1 MVLESILQT
10 IRADVMRILAISD
23 VHYPRFAEDFKTAI
37 KNHECPDLFLM
48 AGDMIN
54 RGDADGYTDILNVIE
69 DQFGTDLRIV
79 GCFGN
84 EEYAEVR
91 KRIFAIIRQRMELLD
106 EKSLTLTFDEL
117 KIGIVGTQGSLDKP
131 TSWQRENIPGIRE
144 KFARRADRASTLL
157 KKLVGSVDR
166 RILLMHHSPCTET
179 CQGEDIR
186 SFAWLGSRKFYTVVK
201 TEQPDLVIHGHVHNS
216 IVHEAEVGATL
227 IRNVAL
233 PAVGDLTKLD
243 LW

>member
-1 MVLESILQT
+1 MK
-10 IRADVMRILAISD
+10 ILAISD
-23 VHYPRFAEDFKTAI
+23 VHYPRFAEAFTSAI
-37 KNHECPDLFLM
+37 KNHERPDLFLM
-48 AGDMIN
+48 AGDMVN
-54 RGDADGYTDILNVIE
+54 RGDADGYVEILNIID
-69 DQFGTDLRIV
+69 DQFGDDMRIV

-84 EEYAEVR
+84 EEYSEVR
-91 KRIFAIIRQRMELLD
+91 KKIVAIVGTRMEMLD
-106 EKSLTLTFDEL
+106 EKSLVLTFEGV
-117 KIGIVGTQGSLDKP
+117 KTGIVGTQGSLDKP
-131 TSWQRENIPGIRE
+131 TNWQKEHIPRIRE
-144 KFARRADRASTLL
+144 KFARRANRASTLL
-157 KKLVGSVDR
+157 KKMVGTVDR

-179 CQGEDIR
+179 CEGEDVR

-216 IVHEAEVGATL
+216 IVHEAKVGATL